1 MTGPAG
7 NRNCLHLVVRFS
19 TGAMERCLSQLTK
32 GDLIL
37 FLNDGVMHLPGWFSD
52 PGAARQADCC
62 FAAEDLEARGLLQL
76 ARQAGANI
84 ICDSEFAELLGK
96 YGFCLTWK

>member
-1 MTGPAG
+1 M
-7 NRNCLHLVVRFS
+7 VVCFS

-37 FLNDGVMHLPGWFSD
+37 FLDDGVMHLPGWFSD
-52 PGAARQADCC
+52 PSATPQADCC
-62 FAAEDLEARGLLQL
+62 FAAADLEARGLLQL

-84 ICDSEFAELLGK
+84 IGDSEFSELLGK
-96 YGFCLTWK
+96 YSFCLTWK